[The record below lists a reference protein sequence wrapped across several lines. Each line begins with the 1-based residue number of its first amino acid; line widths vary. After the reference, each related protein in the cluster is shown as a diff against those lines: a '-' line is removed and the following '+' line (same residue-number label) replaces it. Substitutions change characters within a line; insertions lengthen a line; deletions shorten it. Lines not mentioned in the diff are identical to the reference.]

1 MKPLLLLAVPVLIS
15 GLVAFDRPGA
25 GATQDVRPI
34 EVPEETDAER
44 IDRKVRELLNLI
56 GAESLM
62 QDSTEQMADA
72 FREMPGL
79 PEGFLDK
86 FLEMV
91 DYQELLDLTIPIYVE
106 NLDEATIDATIAFAK
121 TEHGKKL
128 YAAQPAIVQES
139 TAIGMQWGQ
148 ELAARVLAEL
158 DD

>member
-15 GLVAFDRPGA
+15 GLATFDRPDA
-25 GATQDVRPI
+25 VRPI

-72 FREMPGL
+72 FREIPGL

-121 TEHGKKL
+121 TEHAKKL

>member
-1 MKPLLLLAVPVLIS
+1 M
-15 GLVAFDRPGA
+15 
-25 GATQDVRPI
+25 
-34 EVPEETDAER
+34 PEETDAER

-72 FREMPGL
+72 FREIPGL

-121 TEHGKKL
+121 TEHAKKL